1 MVPEIQMDKHQ
12 VIINPLDH
20 AEDIAKL
27 SISEE
32 EDTFEGLNL
41 TMKDHTDPKLTD
53 S

>member
-32 EDTFEGLNL
+32 EDTFEGLFCMEERVCYIEQL
-41 TMKDHTDPKLTD
+41 IG
-53 S
+53 